1 MHEAAVLEGT
11 PGILAASVAAGYPY
25 ADVPDMGPGVVV
37 VTQDD
42 RARAEAEAERLS
54 QQLWSLRDYIRIDL
68 PDAMEAVEKAIATQR
83 PPAVLVEFGDNI
95 GGGSP
100 GDSTALLGEIIRQRA
115 PGAVSVIYD
124 PEIAEECARL
134 GIGGEVR
141 MAVGGKSDEMHGKP
155 VLITGRVR
163 SLHDGTF
170 YEPEQRHGGITR
182 WNQGLT
188 AVIEVAPYAPEPEN
202 QTLVVVNSR
211 RTAPMSLV
219 QLTSLG
225 IEAHRKRILTV
236 KAAIAFRAA
245 YEPIAGE
252 IIEVDTPGVT
262 AVNPQR
268 FYYQHVRRPLWPLD
282 PV

>member
-1 MHEAAVLEGT
+1 MQAAAELEGS
-11 PGILAASVAAGYPY
+11 PGVLAASVAAGYPY

-42 RARAEAEAERLS
+42 RARAQAEADRLA
-54 QQLWSLRDYIRIDL
+54 QQLWGLRDQIQINL
-68 PDAMEAVEKAIATQR
+68 PDAAEAVAQGIATQR
-83 PPAVLVEFGDNI
+83 RPAVLVEFGDNI

-100 GDSTALLGEIIRQRA
+100 GDSTALLEEIIRQKA

-124 PEIAEECARL
+124 PEVAAECNRL
-134 GIGGEVR
+134 GIGGEVSLE
-141 MAVGGKSDEMHGKP
+141 VGGKSDDLHGKP

-163 SLHDGTF
+163 SLHDGAF
-170 YEPEQRHGGITR
+170 FEPEQRHGGITR
-182 WNQGLT
+182 CNQGLT

-236 KAAIAFRAA
+236 KAAIAYRAA

-252 IIEVDTPGVT
+252 IIEVDTAGVT
-262 AVNPQR
+262 AINPLR
-268 FYYQHVRRPLWPLD
+268 FTYHHVRRPLWPLD
-282 PV
+282 PA